1 MATKKP
7 KKLTFAE
14 CERLIS
20 KFMSIYDEPDRQCY
34 WSSSWEWLMPVVR
47 KLKWA
52 IKPGEYDF
60 TYLDLTL
67 TSVDIGRTYQRVCD
81 AITWYNESKTN

>member
-7 KKLTFAE
+7 KKLTVAE
-14 CERLIS
+14 GHQLIS
-20 KFMSIYDEPDRQCY
+20 KFMTIYGESGKQCY
-34 WSSSWEWLMPVVR
+34 WSSSWEWLMPVIS

-52 IKPGEYDF
+52 IHPGEYDF

-67 TSVDIGRTYQRVCD
+67 TSVDVGRTFQRVCD
-81 AITWYNESKTN
+81 AITWYNESKTK